1 MIVPRWRYQR
11 RQPEECVAPAG
22 AERGGGKERE
32 EREAVRAAL
41 RVDVRAGARPVS
53 ARRVSAR
60 LGLSPFRRSSPLV
73 VRSDPIAASLVGLGS
88 ARHDAT
94 PCYGFI
100 GVADSTYYIQPV
112 SFLMFQMSFY
122 FVSASFIFKNLDS
135 TMVLK
140 FRLEDKMCRTCT
152 DQFLKLTS
160 YAFFNDFARCWY
172 WLEYFF
178 FYF

>member
-1 MIVPRWRYQR
+1 M
-11 RQPEECVAPAG
+11 APAG
-22 AERGGGKERE
+22 AERGGGKESE

-112 SFLMFQMSFY
+112 SFLMFQMSLILCWSTLYLKNSTLQWFD
-122 FVSASFIFKNLDS
+122 FQILVSFLE
-135 TMVLK
+135 
-140 FRLEDKMCRTCT
+140 FRLEDKMWRTWTC
-152 DQFLKLTS
+152 QFLKLTS
-160 YAFFNDFARCWY
+160 YAFFSDFARYWY
-172 WLEYFF
+172 
-178 FYF
+178 